1 MKRTP
6 LYSSRRPVHTGP
18 AQPAQPFQPGGPDMA
33 PAQAEPAPQPGRPT
47 RRQRAAALA
56 QNPFALWAGM
66 AALGTLLT
74 VNLLRTPD
82 APRALTQEMLDAAV
96 LHTWENQVMPSHMAR
111 AHGVVAPAVVRVKGY
126 VKEEG
131 SDKREESG
139 VGTGVVINDRGV
151 ILTNLHVVD
160 GAESLTL
167 TFADG
172 SESDAFVL
180 GAQPD
185 KDLAILQAMTIPD
198 DLEAATIG
206 SSAELRQGDH
216 LVAVGFPFGIG
227 PSVST
232 GVVSG
237 LGRSFRSPDGEQ
249 MISNLIQFD
258 AAANPGNS
266 GGPLVNMAGEVVGI
280 VTAIYNPTSARTFVG
295 IGFAVPIEEAATAAG
310 LPPF

>member
-6 LYSSRRPVHTGP
+6 LYSSRRPVHTGL
-18 AQPAQPFQPGGPDMA
+18 AEPFQPGGPAMA
-33 PAQAEPAPQPGRPT
+33 PAPSHGADPAPEGVRPT
-47 RRQRAAALA
+47 RRQRATALA

-66 AALGTLLT
+66 ALLGALLT
-74 VNLLRTPD
+74 VNLLRTPE
-82 APRALTQEMLDAAV
+82 APRPLTQEMLDSAV

-111 AHGVVAPAVVRVKGY
+111 AHGVVAPSVVRVKGFA
-126 VKEEG
+126 KEEG
-131 SDKREESG
+131 SDEQEETG

-167 TFADG
+167 IFADG
-172 SESDAFVL
+172 SESSAFVL

-185 KDLAILQAMTIPD
+185 KDLAVLQAMTIPD
-198 DLEAATIG
+198 DLAAATIG

-227 PSVST
+227 PSVSA